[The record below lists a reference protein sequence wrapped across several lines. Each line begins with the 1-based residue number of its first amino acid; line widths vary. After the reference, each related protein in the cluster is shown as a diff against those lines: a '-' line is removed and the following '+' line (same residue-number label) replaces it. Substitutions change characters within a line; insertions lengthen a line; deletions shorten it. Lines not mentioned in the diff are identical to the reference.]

1 MATDQEK
8 ADGIRKELIEAYKPI
23 QQILKAAESAG
34 FVVQHNAALVNGEFQ
49 HNIQVSK
56 KL

>member
-1 MATDQEK
+1 MTDQEK
-8 ADGIRKELIEAYKPI
+8 ADHIRKELIEAYKPI
-23 QQILKAAESAG
+23 QLILKTAEMNG
-34 FVVQHNAALVNGEFQ
+34 FIVTHNAALINDEFQ